1 MPASPTN
8 SQIHHNERVSQPDFS
23 GVRAVF
29 FDLDDTLCA
38 YWEAAAVGLRK
49 TFKLA
54 GPEGFSAEDMVHF
67 WAVAFRKFSKTI
79 KGSGWYEG
87 YLKSGEPTRIEQM
100 RLTLLEAGIDDLALA
115 RKLSDTYFVERD
127 KALCLFPEALE
138 VLKFCEYR
146 YPLGLITNGPADI
159 QRQEIDTL
167 QIEKYFRFVLIEGE
181 MGEGKPLL
189 SVFRRAEALAG
200 CPAEAMLF
208 VGNSFNHD
216 MAPAMEAGWKTAWV
230 RRPSDVPPSSKG
242 ETNEPE
248 PIPTDRPLPDLIMGD
263 LRELIPLLDH

>member
-1 MPASPTN
+1 MGPR
-8 SQIHHNERVSQPDFS
+8 IHHNDGVTQPDFS

-38 YWEAAAVGLRK
+38 YWEAAAVGLQR
-49 TFKLA
+49 TFEIA
-54 GPEGFSAEDMVHF
+54 GPDGISADDMVSH
-67 WAVAFRKFSKTI
+67 WASAFRKFSKTI

-100 RLTLLEAGIDDLALA
+100 RLTLLEAGIDNPELA
-115 RKLSDTYFVERD
+115 RKLSDTYYVERD
-127 KALCLFPEALE
+127 KALCLFPESLE

-159 QRQEIDTL
+159 QRQEIETL
-167 QIEKYFRFVLIEGE
+167 KLEPYFKHILIEGE
-181 MGEGKPLL
+181 MGEGKPLP

-200 CPAEAMLF
+200 YPSDAMLF

-216 MAPAMEAGWKTAWV
+216 MAPAMEAGWKTAWI

-242 ETNEPE
+242 ETNVPE
-248 PIPTDRPLPDLIMGD
+248 PIPTDRRLPDLIIGD
-263 LRELIPLLDH
+263 LRELIPHLSAGDAS